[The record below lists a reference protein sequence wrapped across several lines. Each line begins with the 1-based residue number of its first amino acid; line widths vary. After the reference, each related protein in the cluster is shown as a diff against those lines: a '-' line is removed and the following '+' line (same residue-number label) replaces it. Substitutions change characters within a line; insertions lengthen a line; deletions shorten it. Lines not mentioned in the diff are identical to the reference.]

1 MVRTHAYSRDGAQ
14 RRLVALYRG
23 FLALSVFRHR
33 QALADFCRRKASRRF
48 GRYDG
53 RCAGGNCCRNSSLR
67 SYGFPVSMM
76 FPQSTLNFAKTLIDH
91 ARSQG
96 FRVATAESCTGG
108 LIAGALTAIPG
119 SSDVVERGFIVYSNQ
134 AKTDLLDVPP
144 ALIDE
149 HGAVSEEV
157 ARAMAEGAR
166 TKGGVEL
173 AVSCTGIAGPGGGT
187 ADKPVGLVHIAAAR
201 QGQTTLHLECRFG
214 DIGRN
219 KVRLRSVEEALK
231 LVLQIL

>member
-1 MVRTHAYSRDGAQ
+1 
-14 RRLVALYRG
+14 
-23 FLALSVFRHR
+23 
-33 QALADFCRRKASRRF
+33 
-48 GRYDG
+48 
-53 RCAGGNCCRNSSLR
+53 
-67 SYGFPVSMM
+67 MM

-134 AKTDLLDVPP
+134 AKTDLLDVPQ
-144 ALIDE
+144 ALIEE

-157 ARAMAEGAR
+157 ARAMAEGAVTR
-166 TKGGVEL
+166 SGVEL

-201 QGQTTLHLECRFG
+201 AGQTTLHLECRFG

-219 KVRLRSVEEALK
+219 NVRLRSVEEALK